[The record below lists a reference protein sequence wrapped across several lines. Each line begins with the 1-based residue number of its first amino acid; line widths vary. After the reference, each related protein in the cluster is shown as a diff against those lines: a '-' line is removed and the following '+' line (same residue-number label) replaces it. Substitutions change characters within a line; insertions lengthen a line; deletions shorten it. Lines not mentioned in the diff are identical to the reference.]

1 MELLTGVA
9 SRIVNEVTEIVREEV
24 IVVDQTGT
32 IIAASDRNR
41 IGNFHE
47 GAKIAVDTGKHFIIR
62 KRDVP
67 KLKGVKAGLN
77 LPIMIDG
84 SAVGV
89 IGITGEPSKVI
100 QFGQLIQRMTELI
113 IKEAYSS
120 ELLDSK
126 HRGYETFVYE
136 WVNIQ
141 DVDFEFRERGE
152 ILGIR
157 LDRPKCCI
165 LIDLMEKHLTH
176 QDGSALKRATDQTVT
191 DYLRLAFEQNP
202 QDFVVPW
209 GAGRFMVVKDM
220 NEPVQDAKLIER
232 ELKQILQEIDRQ
244 FQFQAQA
251 GVGTV
256 VHVPEELRRSY
267 QEAKRAIS
275 AKGHSEKV
283 VFYSELSLELALAEI
298 STMTR
303 ERLIEKVIGSIM
315 NEKDLMDTLDVFIEH
330 NLRLKPTAEALH
342 IHINTLHYRLKRIS
356 ELTGKSVKRTEDIVS
371 LYIAVHFYHDQAQQ
385 PKIV

>member
-24 IVVDQTGT
+24 IVVDHTGV

-41 IGNFHE
+41 IGTFHE

-165 LIDLMEKHLTH
+165 LIDLMEKSP
-176 QDGSALKRATDQTVT
+176 QNPDGSALTRATDQSVT
-191 DYLRLAFEQNP
+191 DFLRTAFEANP

-209 GAGRFMVVKDM
+209 GAGRFMIVKDM
-220 NEPVQDAKLIER
+220 SDDMHHAKGVDR
-232 ELKQILQEIDRQ
+232 ELTLILQEIDRQ

-251 GVGTV
+251 GVGTTV
-256 VHVPEELRRSY
+256 YVPEDLRRSY
-267 QEAKRAIS
+267 QEAKRALS
-275 AKGHSEKV
+275 AKGHTDKV
-283 VFYSELSLELALAEI
+283 VYYAELSLELALAEI
-298 STMTR
+298 SSMTR

-315 NEKDLMDTLDVFIEH
+315 KEKDLLETLDVFLEH
-330 NLRLKPTAEALH
+330 NLKLKPTAEALH

-371 LYIAVHFYHDQAQQ
+371 LYIAVHFFHNQA
-385 PKIV
+385 